1 MKKTLYQIFA
11 LSLALLPIFSCVKE
25 NGKDG
30 IKEEGIKITLNCDD
44 ISTKADVAGTGTE
57 NLIKTVDYFIFHA
70 DGSGAPTGEYTYRGT
85 HKANLE
91 SNCTFY
97 IEQATFA
104 DKTNYVV
111 FSIVNYPSGRDKTV
125 DFGPE
130 VHAGTPGS
138 TKTYDELQQ
147 LLVSEKETDAATG
160 EIAAKTFT
168 ADESSRTFI
177 MTGLSSSFLVDSDRT
192 GNIKGE
198 ASVNLTRLAAK
209 VDMVFY
215 VLNSLTVDKDG
226 GKTREVWTPM
236 IDGGNIRL
244 SLNNAVE
251 DAYMGGADIGSS
263 VSYFNYSPNYDNT
276 VGAETTR
283 GGKSYT
289 TMTSAPFYTYPKAW
303 SMGDDQEPFLKL
315 IIPWKL
321 TKTVNIGDPTERT
334 TTSQKELY
342 YKIVLPK
349 EMSGTGFESNNWYRL
364 ELNVSQLGSDSDIPE
379 FDLTCGYKVVKWQ
392 SDPSFVIAKLVQG
405 MYLDVS
411 NGEVQTDGSV
421 HYTMFSD
428 PIEIPYIAANGGVSA
443 NDKTMTFTKFGSFPA
458 EEWRLSSSGW
468 ARVSGSGGT
477 SGRTETASDLANII
491 YVDED
496 SEVIRITHTLD
507 SDYNGSTFDVA
518 PFTFTFTLHLNNDT
532 GTTYDKDIVITQYPP
547 LYIEVNPNGNSKSD
561 GWVRVKRIAND
572 HSGET
577 NTDVFD
583 DSGNS
588 DGGYSVRTISSANY
602 YIGRVTN
609 YKNVGDGKPTGNY
622 NPNLYKVCASILDLT
637 MTIDGVSDVNMVLG
651 DSREATSSYASNQL
665 KGNDNNPIPGV
676 LNGLSGYRK
685 TAEDKKNFVSP
696 AFIIASSYGKTHG
709 VSYEG
714 ALKRC
719 AVYQED
725 GYPAGRWRLPTMAE
739 IEFVIKLSDK
749 GKIPQLFS
757 IAHQSSYNSGYWAAG
772 KEIFTYVGNTLS
784 ETEGFVNLAGKS
796 PTTWDT
802 GAAHFVYTT
811 DDTYKYAGSV
821 RCVYD
826 TWYWGDQPDA
836 AYTTP
841 GTDLGYK
848 TTRE

>member
-104 DKTNYVV
+104 DKNNYVV

-125 DFGPE
+125 DFGPL

-168 ADESSRTFI
+168 ADESSRAFI

-289 TMTSAPFYTYPKAW
+289 TMTSTPFYTYPKAW

-392 SDPSFVIAKLVQG
+392 SDPDFVIAKLVQG

-428 PIEIPYIAANGGVSA
+428 PIEIPYLAANGGVTA

-458 EEWRLSSSGW
+458 EQWQLSSSGW
-468 ARVSGSGGT
+468 AKISSGEGT
-477 SGRTETASDLANII
+477 SSGRTETASDLANII

-532 GTTYDKDIVITQYPP
+532 GTTYDKEIVITQYPP
-547 LYIEVNPNGNSKSD
+547 LYIEVNPKEGHAKSD
-561 GWVRVKRIAND
+561 GWVRVKREQNYSGGSSITIND
-572 HSGET
+572 DSGET
-577 NTDVFD
+577 GKYNNM
-583 DSGNS
+583 G
-588 DGGYSVRTISSANY
+588 TIVPYTGTTSS
-602 YIGRVTN
+602 
-609 YKNVGDGKPTGNY
+609 VGDGKADGNN
-622 NPNLYKVCASILDLT
+622 NPNLHKVSASILDLT
-637 MTIDGVSDVNMVLG
+637 ITIDGVSGVKMFIG
-651 DSREATSSYASNQL
+651 DSRESVSTYDATNKQL
-665 KGNDNNPIPGV
+665 KGYDGSSITGI
-676 LNGLSGYRK
+676 LEGLSGYRK
-685 TAEDKKNFVSP
+685 TAEDRKNFVSP
-696 AFIIASSYGKTHG
+696 SFIIASSYGKTAK
-709 VSYEG
+709 VTYEG

-719 AVYQED
+719 ATYQED
-725 GYPAGRWRLPTMAE
+725 GYPAGRWRIPTMAE
-739 IEFVIKLSDK
+739 IEFLIKLSDK
-749 GKIPQLFS
+749 SKIPQLF
-757 IAHQSSYNSGYWAAG
+757 AVSSDSETAASGYWAAG
-772 KEIFTYVGNTLS
+772 KEQYTFVGGKYGTKGFINLSSITASDSRDYVKDGVTYS
-784 ETEGFVNLAGKS
+784 GF
-796 PTTWDT
+796 
-802 GAAHFVYTT
+802 
-811 DDTYKYAGSV
+811 V

-826 TWYWGDQPDA
+826 SWYWGDQPDP

>member
-1 MKKTLYQIFA
+1 MKKTIYKIFA
-11 LSLALLPIFSCVKE
+11 LSLALFSLLSCVKE
-25 NGKDG
+25 NGEDG
-30 IKEEGIKITLNCDD
+30 IKGEGIKVTLSCDD
-44 ISTKADVAGTGTE
+44 ITKADVAGTGAE

-70 DGSGAPTGEYTYRGT
+70 DGSGNPTGEYTYRGT
-85 HKANLE
+85 HTANLE
-91 SNCTFY
+91 TNCTFY

-125 DFGPE
+125 DFGPL

-177 MTGLSSSFLVDSDRT
+177 MTGRSDAFLVDSDKS

-198 ASVNLTRLAAK
+198 ASVDLKRLAAK

-236 IDGGNIRL
+236 IDGGDIRL

-251 DAYMGGADIGSS
+251 DAYIGGADIDAS

-289 TMTSAPFYTYPKAW
+289 TMTSAPFYTYPTAW
-303 SMGDDQEPFLKL
+303 SMGDDREPFLKL

-321 TKTVNIGDPTERT
+321 TKTEDIGEDTERT
-334 TTSQKELY
+334 STSQKELY

-349 EMSGTGFESNNWYRL
+349 GMDGTGFESNNWYRL

-379 FDLTCGYKVVKWQ
+379 VSLVSGYKVVKWQ
-392 SDPSFVIAKLVQG
+392 SDPDFVIAKLVQG

-428 PIEIPYIAANGGVSA
+428 PIEIPYLAANGGVTA

-458 EEWRLSSSGW
+458 ETWQLSSTGW
-468 ARVSGSGGT
+468 AKISTGDGDSSDRS
-477 SGRTETASDLANII
+477 ETASSLDDII
-491 YVDED
+491 VVDED
-496 SEVIRITHTLD
+496 NELIRITHTLD
-507 SDYNGSTFDVA
+507 SNYSGTTYDVA
-518 PFTFTFTLHLNNDT
+518 PFTIAFTLHLNNDT
-532 GTTYDKDIVITQYPP
+532 GDTYDKDIVITQYPP
-547 LYIEVNPNGNSKSD
+547 LYIEVNPKEGHAKSD
-561 GWVRVKRIAND
+561 GWIRVKGEENY
-572 HSGET
+572 SGASSQT
-577 NTDVFD
+577 VYD
-583 DSGNS
+583 DSADEGIYNNMGS
-588 DGGYSVRTISSANY
+588 IVPYTGTTSS
-602 YIGRVTN
+602 
-609 YKNVGDGKPTGNY
+609 VGDGSKTGNN
-622 NPNLYKVCASILDLT
+622 NPNLYKVSASILDLT
-637 MTIDGVSDVNMVLG
+637 MTIDGVSGVNMVIG
-651 DSREATSSYASNQL
+651 DSRESESSYDTTNEQL
-665 KGNDNNPIPGV
+665 KGYDGSAITGI
-676 LNGLSGYRK
+676 LKGLSGYKK
-685 TAEDKKNFVSP
+685 TAEDRKNFVSP
-696 AFIIASSYGKTHG
+696 SLIIASSYGKTAK
-709 VSYEG
+709 VTYEG

-719 AVYQED
+719 AAYQED
-725 GYPAGRWRLPTMAE
+725 GYPAGRWRIPTMAE
-739 IEFVIKLSDK
+739 IEFLIKLSDNN
-749 GKIPQLFS
+749 KIPKLFDV
-757 IAHQSSYNSGYWAAG
+757 SSESTTAASGYWAAG
-772 KEIFTYVGNTLS
+772 KEQYTYVGGKNGTKGFINLS
-784 ETEGFVNLAGKS
+784 STTANSSRDYVKDGVTYSGF
-796 PTTWDT
+796 
-802 GAAHFVYTT
+802 
-811 DDTYKYAGSV
+811 V

-826 TWYWGDQPDA
+826 SWYWGDQPDP
-836 AYTTP
+836 AYTT

-848 TTRE
+848 TTR

>member
-125 DFGPE
+125 DFGPL

-168 ADESSRTFI
+168 ADESSRAFI
-177 MTGLSSSFLVDSDRT
+177 MTGLSSSFLVNSDIP

-251 DAYMGGADIGSS
+251 DAYLGGADIGSS

-392 SDPSFVIAKLVQG
+392 SDPDFVIAKLVQG

-428 PIEIPYIAANGGVSA
+428 PIEIPYLAANGGVSA
-443 NDKTMTFTKFGSFPA
+443 NNKTMTFTKFGSFPA
-458 EEWRLSSSGW
+458 EEWRLSGSGW
-468 ARVSGSGGT
+468 EKWNQSTTSWVGGD
-477 SGRTETASDLANII
+477 SGRSETASSLNSII
-491 YVDED
+491 SIDED
-496 SEVIRITHTLD
+496 NEVIKITHNLD

-518 PFTFTFTLHLNNDT
+518 PFTIKFTLHLNSDSGN
-532 GTTYDKDIVITQYPP
+532 TYDKDIVITQYPP

-561 GWVRVKRIAND
+561 GWIIVRHQKND
-572 HSGET
+572 HSGSTSTTVYDNSGDEGIY
-577 NTDVFD
+577 NNMGSVVAYSNVGEGSA
-583 DSGNS
+583 SGN
-588 DGGYSVRTISSANY
+588 N
-602 YIGRVTN
+602 
-609 YKNVGDGKPTGNY
+609 
-622 NPNLYKVCASILDLT
+622 NPNLHKISASILNLT
-637 MTIDGVSDVNMVLG
+637 MTIDGESGVEMVIG
-651 DSREATSSYASNQL
+651 DSRESESSYDTTTEQL
-665 KGNDNNPIPGV
+665 KGYDGTSITGK
-676 LNGLSGYRK
+676 LEGLSGYRK
-685 TAEDKKNFVSP
+685 TAEDRKNFVSP
-696 AFIIASSYGKTHG
+696 SFIIASSYGKTIM
-709 VSYEG
+709 VTYEG

-719 AVYQED
+719 AAYQED

-739 IEFVIKLSDK
+739 IEFLIKLSDNS
-749 GKIPQLFS
+749 KIPQLFAVS
-757 IAHQSSYNSGYWAAG
+757 GDSTTESSGYWAAG
-772 KEIFTYVGNTLS
+772 KEQYTYVGGSSGTKGFINLS
-784 ETEGFVNLAGKS
+784 SVTPNSSRQYVSGGV
-796 PTTWDT
+796 
-802 GAAHFVYTT
+802 
-811 DDTYKYAGSV
+811 TYKGFV

-826 TWYWGDQPDA
+826 AWYWGDQVHPD
-836 AYTTP
+836 YTAP

-848 TTRE
+848 TTR

>member
-1 MKKTLYQIFA
+1 MKKTVYKIFA
-11 LSLALLPIFSCVKE
+11 LSLALLPIYSCVKE

-44 ISTKADVAGTGTE
+44 ISTKTDVAGTGAE
-57 NLIKTVDYFIFHA
+57 NLIKTVDYFIFRA

-85 HKANLE
+85 HTANLE

-111 FSIVNYPSGRDKTV
+111 FSIVNYPSGRDKTE
-125 DFGPE
+125 DFGPL

-168 ADESSRTFI
+168 ADESSRAFI

-198 ASVNLTRLAAK
+198 ASVSLTRLAAK

-236 IDGGNIRL
+236 IDGGDIRL

-251 DAYMGGADIGSS
+251 DAYIGGTDIGSS
-263 VSYFNYSPNYDNT
+263 VSYFSYSPNYDNT

-303 SMGDDQEPFLKL
+303 NLGDDNEPFLKL

-321 TKTVNIGDPTERT
+321 TRTENVGESNERT
-334 TTSQKELY
+334 STSQKELY

-349 EMSGTGFESNNWYRL
+349 EMDGTGFESNNWYRL

-392 SDPSFVIAKLVQG
+392 SDPDFVIAKLVQG

-411 NGEVQTDGSV
+411 NGEVQTDGSI

-428 PIEIPYIAANGGVSA
+428 PIEIPYLAANGGVTA

-458 EEWRLSSSGW
+458 ETWQLSSTGW
-468 ARVSGSGGT
+468 TKISTGGT
-477 SGRTETASDLANII
+477 GTSSGRTETAANLDNII
-491 YVDED
+491 QIDED
-496 SEVIRITHTLD
+496 NEVIRITHDLV
-507 SDYNGSTFDVA
+507 SNYSGSTFDVA
-518 PFTFTFTLHLNNDT
+518 PFTIKFTLHLNSDSGN
-532 GTTYDKDIVITQYPP
+532 TYDKDIVITQYPP
-547 LYIEVNPNGNSKSD
+547 LYIEVNPNGNNKSD
-561 GWVRVKRIAND
+561 GWIIVKGKANK
-572 HSGET
+572 HPGSASGT
-577 NTDVFD
+577 NYEKVYD
-583 DSGNS
+583 DSGNT
-588 DGGYSVRTISSANY
+588 GGNNDMGAVVDYAD
-602 YIGRVTN
+602 
-609 YKNVGDGKPTGNY
+609 VGEGEGSGNK
-622 NPNLYKVCASILDLT
+622 NPNLYKISASILNLT
-637 MTIDGVSDVNMVLG
+637 MTIDGVSDVPMVLG
-651 DSREATSSYASNQL
+651 DSREATSSYTSNQL
-665 KGNDNNPIPGV
+665 AGRDGTLIPGV
-676 LNGLSGYRK
+676 LNGLDGYRK

-696 AFIIASSYGKTHG
+696 SFIIASSYGKTTA
-709 VSYEG
+709 VNYEG

-719 AVYQED
+719 AAYQED

-739 IEFVIKLSDK
+739 IEFLIKLSSK
-749 GKIPQLFS
+749 GKIPALFGTGTS
-757 IAHQSSYNSGYWAAG
+757 VYWAAG
-772 KEIFTYVGNTLS
+772 KEVYHSSGEFFDFSSTTPSGTGQYERGSNTYSTYV
-784 ETEGFVNLAGKS
+784 
-796 PTTWDT
+796 
-802 GAAHFVYTT
+802 
-811 DDTYKYAGSV
+811 
-821 RCVYD
+821 RCIYD
-826 TWYWGDQPDA
+826 AWYWGDQVHTD
-836 AYTTP
+836 YTAP
-841 GTDLGYK
+841 GTSLGYK